1 MARAVTA
8 DPDREGGRR
17 AAAAAPASHDWMIG
31 RGYVW
36 FGVWQQ
42 PPHPSVV
49 FRFVEV
55 ALMEFIGRSDL
66 DGRPMIRIVLRSGVQ
81 VIGSAFERCEHPPDI
96 ADSMDVDAV
105 TRPALPSGGRRR

>member
-1 MARAVTA
+1 MTA
-8 DPDREGGRR
+8 DPDRERARR
-17 AAAAAPASHDWMIG
+17 ASAGAASHDWMIG

-42 PPHPSVV
+42 PPHPSIV

-55 ALMEFIGRSDL
+55 ALMEFIGRSDQE
-66 DGRPMIRIVLRSGVQ
+66 GRPMIRIVLRSGVQ
-81 VIGSAFERCEHPPDI
+81 VIGSSFERCDPPDI
-96 ADSMDVDAV
+96 ADAMDVDAV